1 MATPAMPGRP
11 SLRRC
16 ATFGLEH
23 PCGGARV
30 FLKLG
35 SGPGWAGKQLSAAVR
50 ACSRKAL
57 ACAVAAERAFER
69 TDSGIDRIRW
79 QVAITAFTTRAH
91 LEHGLNL
98 GAFCQLSNEATR
110 SSLPVLMMI
119 GSPMLHGAARQS
131 GRWIEQLPGR
141 RRSPWNWRNDA
152 SQAGPDVAV
161 FARGQGE
168 HGSGADQPTT

>member
-1 MATPAMPGRP
+1 MATRRCQGRP

-23 PCGGARV
+23 PCGGTRV

-35 SGPGWAGKQLSAAVR
+35 SGPGWTGKQFSTAVR

-57 ACAVAAERAFER
+57 ARAVAAERALER

-79 QVAITAFTTRAH
+79 QVAIAAFTTRAH

-98 GAFCQLSNEATR
+98 GEFCQLSNEATR

-119 GSPMLHGAARQS
+119 GSPMLHGAAWQS

-141 RRSPWNWRNDA
+141 PRSLWNWRNDA
-152 SQAGPDVAV
+152 SA
-161 FARGQGE
+161 ARGSTDAWEQGR
-168 HGSGADQPTT
+168 SQMFLFSA